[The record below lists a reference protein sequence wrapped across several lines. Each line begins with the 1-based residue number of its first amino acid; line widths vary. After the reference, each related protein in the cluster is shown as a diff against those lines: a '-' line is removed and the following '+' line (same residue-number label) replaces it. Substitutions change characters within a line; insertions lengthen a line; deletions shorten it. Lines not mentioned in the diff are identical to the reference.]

1 MQRLSLTLFAAMI
14 RARTERQIRVT
25 DPSRREPIFN
35 APAVVVVLLGIL
47 IAVHAARE
55 WVLPGY
61 VGQETV
67 DRWTFALAF
76 IPARYGSAVT
86 DVPGGPVA
94 NVTSFV
100 SHSLVHIDWMHLIIN
115 GAWLAAFGSALA
127 RRIGTLRF
135 LLLYALS
142 AIAGALLYLA
152 VNGTTLVIMIGASG
166 AVSGLVGAAFRFF
179 FRAVDEAR
187 FHPEGLAG
195 AAGQVPRMSY
205 RDMAADPRLRMAVGI
220 WMVTNLVFAMAAP
233 WMGIEGGIAW
243 EAHLGGFLFGLLC
256 FAPFD
261 SRVEPFHA
269 YDTPPDN

>member
-1 MQRLSLTLFAAMI
+1 M
-14 RARTERQIRVT
+14 T

-35 APAVVVVLLGIL
+35 APLVVVLLLGTL
-47 IAVHAARE
+47 FCVHIARE

-61 VGQETV
+61 LGQETV

-76 IPARYGSAVT
+76 IPARYGSVVT
-86 DVPGGPVA
+86 EIPGGA
-94 NVTSFV
+94 AAGLTSFL
-100 SHSLVHIDWMHLIIN
+100 SHTLVHIDWMHLIIN
-115 GAWLAAFGSALA
+115 SAWLAAFGSALA
-127 RRIGTLRF
+127 RRVGTGRF
-135 LLLYALS
+135 LLLYGLS

-152 VNGTTLVIMIGASG
+152 VNGTALVIMVGASG

-187 FHPEGLAG
+187 FHPGGLAS
-195 AAGQVPRMSY
+195 AAGQVHRMSY
-205 RDMAADPRLRMAVGI
+205 REMAADPRLRMAVGI
-220 WMVTNLVFAMAAP
+220 WMVTNIVFALAAP

-261 SRVEPFHA
+261 TQAVQSDA
-269 YDTPPDN
+269 YDVPPVA